1 MKYEAAAWQQSRET
15 GLSRVWEGG
24 GQGIFFIKEQSWSKL
39 NLPVSIA
46 MWMQDEWR
54 EMLWKEQETEE
65 RTCEGRAEKRERLP
79 YGWVLMR
86 RKVLEN
92 ILKKGNS
99 NGMRRCRRDV
109 QLRHGS
115 PRLANRDRHLQGN
128 LGNTLGKEMFS
139 VNLWWDNA
147 TWL

>member
-1 MKYEAAAWQQSRET
+1 MKHEAAAWQQSRET
-15 GLSRVWEGG
+15 GLSRVWEGGG

-54 EMLWKEQETEE
+54 EMLWTEQETEE
-65 RTCEGRAEKRERLP
+65 RTREGRAEKRERLP

-86 RKVLEN
+86 RKVWEN
-92 ILKKGNS
+92 IFKKENL
-99 NGMRRCRRDV
+99 NGMGRRRRDV

-128 LGNTLGKEMFS
+128 LGNTLGKEMS